1 MIVNSKKASVDA
13 LGLSSDIVV
22 SVVKTLTTRPSLE
35 TIDNWFQVVSTAVQT
50 NISVEADANKL

>member
-1 MIVNSKKASVDA
+1 MIVNSQKASADA
-13 LGLSSDIVV
+13 LGLSSNIVV

-50 NISVEADANKL
+50 NMSVEADANKL

>member
-1 MIVNSKKASVDA
+1 MIVNSQKASADA
-13 LGLSSDIVV
+13 LGLSSNIVV

>member
-1 MIVNSKKASVDA
+1 MIINSQKASADA

-22 SVVKTLTTRPSLE
+22 SVVKTLTRRPSLE

>member
-1 MIVNSKKASVDA
+1 MIINSQKTLADA

>member
-1 MIVNSKKASVDA
+1 MIINSKKAPADA

-50 NISVEADANKL
+50 NIGVEADANKL